1 MKVFC
6 RRDTRAF
13 PKQTTI
19 SARRMLAAAI
29 ASGALLGGSAFAE
42 SSASVYG
49 LLDVGMTYN
58 NRVLTAGTATSS
70 RVSMDSGNLQGSRLG
85 FRGTEDLGNGLAV
98 LFVIE
103 NGFALDTGAAAQG
116 GLLFGRTAVVGFS
129 GGFGRVTIGRQTDF
143 IYTDLAFYNSI
154 IPMANLVLNAH
165 ALNLDRSEGSRV
177 NNSIRYNTP
186 TAGGFSGSAIYGL
199 GEQAGNSSAGRS
211 FGLGAKYE
219 NGPFK
224 IGAAYFQSAAAA
236 AGGAPVVT
244 PSSDAGTAC
253 VNVNGKA
260 GDTCLKTFMLASTY
274 RVARARLYASW
285 SRVELPLTVAGG
297 VRRLAG
303 PSNDKMD
310 VYDIGM
316 AYDLT
321 GQLALLTSV
330 VQNRAAFKGS
340 NGGGRVGQLNLG
352 LDYVMSKRTDIYT
365 WIGSQRTSDMLAPGI
380 YGAPGADNSQ
390 TVFQLGIRHTF

>member
-6 RRDTRAF
+6 RHGAHHF
-13 PKQTTI
+13 SQQTAI
-19 SARRMLAAAI
+19 SVTRMLAGAI
-29 ASGALLGGSAFAE
+29 ASSVMLGGSAFAQ

-58 NRVLTAGTATSS
+58 NRVLTTGTATSS
-70 RVSMDSGNLQGSRLG
+70 RVSMDSGILQGSRLG
-85 FRGTEDLGNGLAV
+85 FRGTEDLGNGLSA

-103 NGFALDTGAAAQG
+103 NGLALDTGAAAQG

-129 GGFGRVTIGRQTDF
+129 GAFGRVTIGRQTDF

-186 TAGGFSGSAIYGL
+186 TVSGFSGSAIYGF
-199 GEQAGNSSAGRS
+199 GEQSGNSSAGRS

-219 NGPFK
+219 SGRFK
-224 IGAAYFQSAAAA
+224 IGAGYFQSAAAA
-236 AGGAPVVT
+236 AAGAPVVT

-253 VNVNGKA
+253 VNINGKP
-260 GDTCLKTFMLASTY
+260 GDTCLKTYMVAGTY
-274 RVARARLYASW
+274 RVAKARLYGSW

-297 VRRLAG
+297 ARRLAG

-310 VYDIGM
+310 VYDIGVV
-316 AYDLT
+316 YDLT

-340 NGGGRVGQLNLG
+340 DSRGRVEQLNVG
-352 LDYVMSKRTDIYT
+352 LDYFMSKRTDIYT
-365 WIGSQRTSDMLAPGI
+365 WVGSQRTADMLSPGI

-390 TVFQLGIRHTF
+390 TVFQLGMRHTF